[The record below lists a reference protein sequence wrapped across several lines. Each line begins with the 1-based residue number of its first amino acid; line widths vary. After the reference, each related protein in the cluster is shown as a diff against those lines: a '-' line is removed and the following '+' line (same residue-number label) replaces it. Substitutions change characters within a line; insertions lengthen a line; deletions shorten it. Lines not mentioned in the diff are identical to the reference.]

1 MADINVSYVY
11 SDGQILVP
19 ESHNENIYDGS
30 LPTSNGIMSTA
41 NGGLTS
47 GNLVSTFQVR
57 PEHIQTEQVAITRSE
72 GTRTRVA
79 CFADAFAK
87 GEGAAARSVTDATLE
102 FWSTIP
108 GFGIR
113 FYQPYDAS
121 AAMWQWSMYLL
132 PLRITVL
139 DQTGAAE
146 DEAVGV
152 KEGCEIGIAALLD
165 GVLLPHTRRL
175 TKSKLVARD
184 PVVHKGFFA
193 HTYGGRTADWWD
205 MHHLATNITRGW
217 HDLQLMVYM
226 ERFQSHN
233 SYQEYTPYR
242 NGEAIDDGAKIR
254 LSGLITFGIRNTRV
268 LTLL

>member
-72 GTRTRVA
+72 GTRTRVD

-108 GFGIR
+108 G
-113 FYQPYDAS
+113 
-121 AAMWQWSMYLL
+121 
-132 PLRITVL
+132 
-139 DQTGAAE
+139 
-146 DEAVGV
+146 
-152 KEGCEIGIAALLD
+152 
-165 GVLLPHTRRL
+165 
-175 TKSKLVARD
+175 
-184 PVVHKGFFA
+184 
-193 HTYGGRTADWWD
+193 
-205 MHHLATNITRGW
+205 
-217 HDLQLMVYM
+217 
-226 ERFQSHN
+226 
-233 SYQEYTPYR
+233 
-242 NGEAIDDGAKIR
+242 
-254 LSGLITFGIRNTRV
+254 
-268 LTLL
+268 